1 MIVSFLGSLLI
12 VFNSSKESANINQS
26 GSLYLGC
33 TLVLIST
40 IAQSTVYIILRYL
53 KPVHHTIIGSFQIKG
68 NLILSNLTFL
78 IYRLWINPNN
88 FSYDMTLTKFCLL
101 FGNGAVMFLC
111 QIWFIIAMQVDK
123 ASRAAGLTF
132 TAIVMGYTM
141 DVAIFDYHM
150 SLWEIIGAVIIVGG
164 SAMIFALKYF

>member
-1 MIVSFLGSLLI
+1 
-12 VFNSSKESANINQS
+12 
-26 GSLYLGC
+26 
-33 TLVLIST
+33 
-40 IAQSTVYIILRYL
+40 
-53 KPVHHTIIGSFQIKG
+53 
-68 NLILSNLTFL
+68 
-78 IYRLWINPNN
+78 
-88 FSYDMTLTKFCLL
+88 
-101 FGNGAVMFLC
+101 MFLC